1 MSADAEGE
9 VDPYSRLFSAV
20 GNPTIVSRAEGK
32 GQRAKERVEVRRY
45 KGIGDTLIGRKATSD
60 TEILEPP
67 NSDLSFALLPS
78 ALCP

>member
-1 MSADAEGE
+1 

-45 KGIGDTLIGRKATSD
+45 KGIRDTLNRVQGHVRHGD
-60 TEILEPP
+60 P
-67 NSDLSFALLPS
+67 
-78 ALCP
+78 